1 MEKNIVI
8 TSQIMYN
15 MLFSYWMLV
24 QFHKKIWH
32 EKTILIYIPFLYNSY
47 LCFPISCNLKKKKHK
62 Y

>member
-8 TSQIMYN
+8 TSQIMYS

-32 EKTILIYIPFLYNSY
+32 EKTITY
-47 LCFPISCNLKKKKHK
+47 
-62 Y
+62 